1 MPTRLESL
9 VLLNIDNVH
18 KGMRVPD
25 DEIIS
30 SWAHVWIFPQAEN
43 YLQSFQAAIEIS
55 WHNML

>member
-30 SWAHVWIFPQAEN
+30 SWAHVWIFHKLKIICNHFRQR
-43 YLQSFQAAIEIS
+43 
-55 WHNML
+55 